1 MINSENQP
9 FENFDIILPEKKF
22 NLDFLYIKIF
32 SNKKQIILFI
42 FVFIITLVITHF
54 VIIIYGNNSLKS
66 VNQNYLSEIKKS
78 NHTKIELEILY
89 SELNKINNET
99 EILNLNKEKNI
110 IKLKETF
117 NETLKEYSKLEKIL
131 NDLIIEYNNKLEK
144 NLKYIF
150 FLTKNNLMKINL
162 KKS

>member
-22 NLDFLYIKIF
+22 NLDFLYMKIF
-32 SNKKQIILFI
+32 ANKKQIFLFI
-42 FVFIITLVITHF
+42 FLFIITLVITHF

-66 VNQNYLSEIKKS
+66 VNQKYLSEIKKS
-78 NHTKIELEILY
+78 NHTKNELEILY
-89 SELNKINNET
+89 SELNKINNEN
-99 EILNLNKEKNI
+99 EIFFLNKEKNI

-144 NLKYIF
+144 
-150 FLTKNNLMKINL
+150 
-162 KKS
+162 KS

>member
-22 NLDFLYIKIF
+22 NLDFLYMKIF
-32 SNKKQIILFI
+32 ANKKQIFLFI
-42 FVFIITLVITHF
+42 FFFIITLVITHF

-66 VNQNYLSEIKKS
+66 VNQKYLSEIKKS
-78 NHTKIELEILY
+78 NHTKNELEILY
-89 SELNKINNET
+89 NELNKINNEN
-99 EILNLNKEKNI
+99 EILFLNKEKNI

-144 NLKYIF
+144 
-150 FLTKNNLMKINL
+150 
-162 KKS
+162 KS

>member
-1 MINSENQP
+1 MINTENQP

-22 NLDFLYIKIF
+22 NLDFLYMKIF
-32 SNKKQIILFI
+32 ANKKQIFLFI
-42 FVFIITLVITHF
+42 FFFIITLVITHF

-66 VNQNYLSEIKKS
+66 VNQKYLSEIKKS
-78 NHTKIELEILY
+78 NHTKNELEILY
-89 SELNKINNET
+89 SELNKINNEN
-99 EILNLNKEKNI
+99 EILFLNKEKNI

-144 NLKYIF
+144 
-150 FLTKNNLMKINL
+150 
-162 KKS
+162 KS

>member
-22 NLDFLYIKIF
+22 NFDFLYMKIF
-32 SNKKQIILFI
+32 ANKKQIFLFI
-42 FVFIITLVITHF
+42 FLFIITLVITHF

-66 VNQNYLSEIKKS
+66 VNQKYLSEIKKS
-78 NHTKIELEILY
+78 NHTKNELEILY
-89 SELNKINNET
+89 SELNKINNEN
-99 EILNLNKEKNI
+99 EILFLNKEKNI

-144 NLKYIF
+144 
-150 FLTKNNLMKINL
+150 
-162 KKS
+162 KS

>member
-22 NLDFLYIKIF
+22 NLDFLYMKIF
-32 SNKKQIILFI
+32 ANKKQIFLFI
-42 FVFIITLVITHF
+42 FLFIITLVITHF

-66 VNQNYLSEIKKS
+66 VNQKYLSEIKKS
-78 NHTKIELEILY
+78 NHTKNELEILY
-89 SELNKINNET
+89 SELNKINNEN
-99 EILNLNKEKNI
+99 EILFLNKEKNI

-144 NLKYIF
+144 
-150 FLTKNNLMKINL
+150 
-162 KKS
+162 KS